1 MRQKIFFWIGL
12 ILLMNNVSCAS
23 AASSQKKQ
31 GHNQSDHAA
40 PSSGHE
46 DKKNAD
52 HGKSSA
58 AAHQGPHWGY
68 TGKVGPDHW
77 GSLDKEYKSCASG
90 KEQSPVDITNT
101 KGKDIGNVRFHYGP
115 SKLNIVNN
123 GHTIQVNYDKGSS
136 IRIDGEKYDLA
147 QFHFHT
153 PSEHTIEGA
162 SYPME
167 MHLVHK
173 NKKEELAVVG
183 LMMVIGKYNNLLEAL
198 WDNLPSA
205 EGKESLDEKIDMS
218 AILPSGERTF
228 RYQGSLTTP
237 PCSEGVK
244 WNLLLSPI
252 SISQG
257 QFTAFHDIF
266 SNNSRTIQPIRKRV
280 IWEDTTP

>member
-90 KEQSPVDITNT
+90 KEQSPIDITGVKT
-101 KGKDIGNVRFHYGP
+101 QDIGNIRFHYGP

-123 GHTIQVNYDKGSS
+123 GHTIQVNTDKGSS
-136 IRIDGEKYDLA
+136 IRIDGEKYDLL

-173 NKKEELAVVG
+173 NKKGDLAVVG
-183 LMMVIGKYNNLLEAL
+183 LMMVVGKYNNLLEAL

-205 EGKESLDEKIDMS
+205 EGKENLDEKIDMS
-218 AILPSGERTF
+218 ALLPAGERTF
-228 RYQGSLTTP
+228 RYPGSLTTP

-244 WNLLLSPI
+244 WNVLLSPI
-252 SISQG
+252 SISNEQL
-257 QFTAFHDIF
+257 TAFQGIF
-266 SNNSRTIQPIRKRV
+266 SKNNRTIQPIRKRV